1 MNFGG
6 KILLKISRLVAADD
20 GGSLAEL
27 AIMVPFLI
35 LMLAAVSEIGRLFD
49 NYTTLAKATRSAS
62 RYLSNHQLTDVE
74 TGRAINLVVCGKLAC
89 GLADTAIVNGFT
101 SSNVCIET
109 QGSPK
114 VTTVTVRIPRVAG
127 DCGSVDTAIG
137 GTGGATPFNYRP
149 IFNIGALLNT
159 PSFSLA
165 LPIAPRT
172 SMYYMID

>member
-1 MNFGG
+1 MNFRS
-6 KILLKISRLVAADD
+6 KVWLKIRRLIATDD

-62 RYLSNHQLTDVE
+62 RYLSNHQINNVE
-74 TGRAINLVVCGKLAC
+74 TARAVSLVVCGKLAC
-89 GLADTAIVNGFT
+89 GGGDTALVNGFT
-101 SSNVCIET
+101 SSNVCVET
-109 QGSPK
+109 TGTPK
-114 VTTVTVRIPRVAG
+114 VTAVTVRIPRTAG
-127 DCGSVDTAIG
+127 DCGSTNTAIG
-137 GTGGATPFNYRP
+137 GTGGATPFVYNP

-159 PSFSLA
+159 PGFSLA

-172 SMYYMID
+172 TMYYMVE